1 MMKNT
6 LLAFLIVLLSSLH
19 VFAQKNTGY
28 ESLDKTNPIA
38 FYGDH
43 IRYKGSKIILN
54 ETTFFIDGRLPNTDV
69 VKYPFVFNDVNE
81 ALKHLKNGS
90 ESSPMTLYIAP
101 YVYWIDNPDDP
112 AVREPVTGNIPY
124 GQIVKCD
131 WLKFYGLT
139 DDPVNVVLASQRGQ
153 TQGAVG
159 NFTMFYFEGDGISS
173 ENITFGNY
181 CNVDLEYPLLPEMN
195 RAKRSSTITQAQLII
210 CNSDKVLARNTNFI
224 SRLNLCPFAGAKRAL
239 FDNCYFESTD
249 DALCG
254 TGVYINSRFTFFS
267 SKPFHHTQGTGAV
280 FLNCDFD
287 VLTKQRQYLTKVG
300 SPVTIVDS
308 RFTAASNTLYLGW
321 TQDPTDDLRCYQY
334 NVSLNGAPVIINV
347 DKPEVTVEM
356 TGKAVLEAYR
366 LEYNNEIVYNTYNL
380 LRGDDDWDP
389 MDVKDQILYL
399 EKQMGRNLTNIPT
412 YLKIAPSS
420 GTIESEVS
428 TATLHATVKRFG
440 NYAYSREGVSWFV
453 QPESQNLVS
462 LQQNNTDS
470 CIVVGTNDQEET
482 KQVIVHALT
491 PIGLSS
497 ASSLTVTP
505 KYLDAPAFI
514 SSPKI
519 VKVAKGKL
527 KVEYELDL
535 KGRKDESSIT
545 WYRYSEDKDHPT
557 APVVVSRMGQP
568 EYTYELSD
576 ADLGYNLVVWVQP
589 KHSRSHWGDPVTAK
603 MSVPITE
610 HDFESSSRY
619 YTDFRNFPVGYQ
631 EQIAPGFWTV
641 DQYKPL
647 GLEAYHWGEPVR
659 DAWYYGKGQDGMK
672 GYGLVQQERGARLL
686 YTPVE
691 REYSDMSVTLNVD
704 PGKTAGQGFG
714 SATGQYMEIYIKY
727 DTQSLTGYGL
737 RIIRTTKYDRAVD
750 FVLMKYENGLGAPI
764 SEPVSSTC
772 YRTGCTIKLK
782 VNGNRLI
789 AHAETKTE
797 VPEPVAPELK
807 KIVDIEA
814 DITPNLFGGAG
825 VQHTG
830 STGANATM
838 LHWLQID
845 WK

>member
-1 MMKNT
+1 MKNT
-6 LLAFLIVLLSSLH
+6 LLAFLIAFLSSLDML
-19 VFAQKNTGY
+19 AQKHIGY

-38 FYGDH
+38 FHGDH
-43 IRYKGSKIILN
+43 IRYKNSKIVLN
-54 ETTFFIDGRLPNTDV
+54 ESAFFVDGRLSDADV
-69 VKYPFVFNDVNE
+69 VKYSFVFNDINK
-81 ALKHLKNGS
+81 ALKQLKNGS

-101 YVYWIDNPDDP
+101 YVYWIDDPDDP
-112 AVREPVTGNIPY
+112 TTREPAIGNIPY

-139 DDPVNVVLASQRGQ
+139 DDPANVVLASQRGQ

-159 NFTMFYFEGDGISS
+159 NFTMFYFDGDGISS
-173 ENITFGNY
+173 ENVTFGNY
-181 CNVDLEYPLLPEMN
+181 CNVDLEFPLLPGLN
-195 RAKRSSTITQAQLII
+195 SSKRSSTITQAQLII
-210 CNSDKVLARNTNFI
+210 CNSDKVLARNTHFI

-254 TGVYINSRFTFFS
+254 TGVYLNSRFTFFS

-287 VLTKQRQYLTKVG
+287 ALTKQRQYLTKVS

-308 RFTAASNTLYLGW
+308 RFKTSSDPLYLGW

-334 NVSLNGAPVIINV
+334 NVSLNGALVYINA
-347 DKPEVTVEM
+347 DKPEVTVDM
-356 TGKAVLEAYR
+356 ADKPILNAYR
-366 LEYNNEIVYNTYNL
+366 VEYNNEIVYNTYNL
-380 LRGDDDWDP
+380 LRGNDNWDP
-389 MDVKDQILYL
+389 MNVKDKILHI
-399 EKQMGRNLTNIPT
+399 EKQTGKNLTNIPT
-412 YLKIAPSS
+412 YLKISPSS
-420 GTIESEVS
+420 GIIESEVS
-428 TATLHATVKRFG
+428 SANLHATVKRFG
-440 NYAYSREGVSWFV
+440 NYVYNEGSVSWSV
-453 QPESQNLVS
+453 RPEDQAFVS
-462 LQQNNTDS
+462 LQRNNADT
-470 CIVVGTNDQEET
+470 CVVVGTNDQEET
-482 KQVIVHALT
+482 KQVIVNATT

-497 ASSLTVTP
+497 ASALTVSP
-505 KYLDAPAFI
+505 KYLDAPTFI
-514 SSPKI
+514 SLPKI

-527 KVEYELDL
+527 RVEYELDL
-535 KGRKDESSIT
+535 KGRNDESSIT
-545 WYRYSEDKDHPT
+545 WYRRSETKDHPI

-568 EYTYELSD
+568 EFTYELTD
-576 ADLGYNLVVWVQP
+576 ADLDYNLVVWIQP
-589 KHSRSHWGDPVTAK
+589 KHSRSHWGEPVTVSTSA
-603 MSVPITE
+603 PITKN
-610 HDFESSSRY
+610 DFTPSCSY
-619 YTDFRNFPVGYQ
+619 YTNFKNFPAGYQ
-631 EQIAPGFWTV
+631 QQITPGFWTV

-647 GLEAYHWGEPVR
+647 GLEAYHWGEPVT

-672 GYGLVQQERGARLL
+672 GYGLVQQEKGARLL
-686 YTPVE
+686 YTPVD
-691 REYSDMSVTLNVD
+691 RAYSDMFVTLNVD

-750 FVLMKYENGLGAPI
+750 FILMKYENGIAIPI

-772 YRTGCTIKLK
+772 YRTDCTIELK
-782 VNGNRLI
+782 VEGNKLI
-789 AHAETKTE
+789 AHAETKTT

-807 KIVDIEA
+807 KTVDIQA
-814 DITPNLFGGAG
+814 DITLNPFGGTG

-838 LHWLQID
+838 LHWLQIE